1 VTFKEQSL
9 KMSDII
15 QWTVTSGDLLQ
26 ILAVVGAIL
35 LYGARLEGQNRV
47 SEAKRHALEKRLDSN
62 ERRTD
67 NELTDIRRTLQD
79 GFRAIQDRL
88 DAKMDKE

>member
-1 VTFKEQSL
+1 
-9 KMSDII
+9 MI

-26 ILAVVGAIL
+26 ILTVVGAIL
-35 LYGARLEGQNRV
+35 LYGARLESQNKV
-47 SEAKRHALEKRLDSN
+47 ADAKRHALEKRLDSN

-79 GFRAIQDRL
+79 GFRALQDRL
-88 DAKMDKE
+88 DSKMDKE